1 MSRRREYL
9 YRAEL
14 NPRYILEVKRTIL
27 DHYIVTVRY
36 STTDRSYLL
45 YGPYKHLG
53 TASNRI
59 RESAARY
66 KTNPV
71 KYYYAPKYMI
81 DYKCIA

>member
-1 MSRRREYL
+1 MGRKREYI

-14 NPRYILEVKRTIL
+14 NPRYILEVKRNIL
-27 DHYIVTVRY
+27 DRYIVTVRD
-36 STTDRSYLL
+36 STTGKTYPV

-59 RESAARY
+59 RESAASY
-66 KTNPV
+66 KSNPI
-71 KYYYAPKYMI
+71 KYYYAKKYMI